1 MTLVELQAQRESI
14 LKEMSLSQQTSV
26 EGRSITRRSVS
37 ELEKA
42 LSIIDGQ
49 IAAASAPSG
58 KQARIHRIVC
68 G

>member
-14 LKEMSLSQQTSV
+14 IKEMSLAQQTAV
-26 EGRSITRRSVS
+26 EGRSITRRSIAD
-37 ELEKA
+37 LEKA
-42 LSIIDGQ
+42 LGIIDGE
-49 IAAASAPSG
+49 IAAASTPSG